1 METLKEELIKLISDS
16 IIDPTAED
24 GSDTTSIEEW
34 YLVNVMDFPLED
46 WDYENRGGEF
56 EQIRSGVW
64 GYMANKIGEY
74 VMTNGQ
80 LPEGKWGKKA
90 VRGER
95 EWMNWLV
102 DKAYVYDKELYSDE
116 AIPYL
121 NGVIKQMIR
130 QHQLDE
136 ILG

>member
-1 METLKEELIKLISDS
+1 METLKEQIIKMINDC
-16 IIDPTAED
+16 IIDPPAE
-24 GSDTTSIEEW
+24 GMNTSDIEEW

-46 WDYENRGGEF
+46 WDYDNQWDEF
-56 EQIRSGVW
+56 EQMRSGVW
-64 GYMANKIGEY
+64 GYMADKIGEY
-74 VMTNGQ
+74 VMANGQ
-80 LPEGKWGKKA
+80 LPEGKWGNRS
-90 VRGER
+90 VRTEQ

-102 DKAYVYDKELYSDE
+102 DKAYVSDGELYSDE

-130 QHQLDE
+130 EHQLDM